1 MNIIS
6 FISTYFSPAI
16 IAEAAC
22 TSPSCVGSFGTF
34 VEYVIYLISKVAI
47 PVLLT
52 AAVVVFFYGIIRTY
66 IWETDPATINKN
78 KFYVAWGLGGIF
90 VMLAIWGIINVIS
103 SSIGIGIGGDI
114 VIPQFK

>member
-1 MNIIS
+1 MNILTFLTNYLS
-6 FISTYFSPAI
+6 SAI
-16 IAEAAC
+16 IADAAC
-22 TSPSCVGSFGTF
+22 TSPSCVGSFSTF

-52 AAVVVFFYGIIRTY
+52 VAVVIFFYGIIRTY

-78 KFYVAWGLGGIF
+78 KLYVAWGLGGIF

-103 SSIGIGIGGDI
+103 SSIGIGIGGNI
-114 VIPQFK
+114 AIPQFK